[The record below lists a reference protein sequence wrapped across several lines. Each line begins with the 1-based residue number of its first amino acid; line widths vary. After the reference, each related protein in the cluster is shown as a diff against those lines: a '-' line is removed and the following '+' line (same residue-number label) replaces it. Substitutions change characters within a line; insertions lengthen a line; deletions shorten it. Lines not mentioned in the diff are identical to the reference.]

1 MSVGDRLTQHSPGPQ
16 HQLTQWRPQWELDQL
31 PTSPPELDLFLQ
43 ESSDLVRLDRLAVS
57 VIRQHQHLV
66 LRFVTSSEVTVT
78 VPIIFHL
85 FAVQEAEQILRYVED
100 ISQEE
105 LQTDFL
111 LSMTIFVSSSAD
123 WSHQLR
129 TSRLRNVVT
138 VQPVAPVSEFRHSTF
153 YFYSLHSTFYF
164 ILSR

>member
-1 MSVGDRLTQHSPGPQ
+1 M
-16 HQLTQWRPQWELDQL
+16 
-31 PTSPPELDLFLQ
+31 
-43 ESSDLVRLDRLAVS
+43 
-57 VIRQHQHLV
+57 
-66 LRFVTSSEVTVT
+66 TVT

-111 LSMTIFVSSSAD
+111 LSMTIFVSSSD
-123 WSHQLR
+123 EMSHQLR

-138 VQPVAPVSEFRHSTF
+138 VQPVSPVSEFRHSTI
-153 YFYSLHSTFYF
+153 YFMHSTFY
-164 ILSR
+164 ILLSTVYILHSTLYFLGDGQDPN